1 MNVSNCDQV
10 MRALRDDP
18 LGGAAVATR
27 YCSPSNR
34 ASELSPETFARYL
47 QAGEVV
53 IMPHSVWSYLIL
65 GGDTSLSVIALTLE
79 TCAR

>member
-1 MNVSNCDQV
+1 MRSNRDQV

-18 LGGAAVATR
+18 LDGAAVATR

-47 QAGEVV
+47 QAGV
-53 IMPHSVWSYLIL
+53 IIFVIL
-65 GGDTSLSVIALTLE
+65 GGHAPLSVAM
-79 TCAR
+79 RHYWR

>member
-1 MNVSNCDQV
+1 MRSSCDQV

-18 LGGAAVATR
+18 LDGAAVATR

-47 QAGEVV
+47 QAGQSRV
-53 IMPHSVWSYLIL
+53 II
-65 GGDTSLSVIALTLE
+65 GGHTSQPVMAL
-79 TCAR
+79 ARGVRQIPGAVEHVL